1 MLAAHAAGSALA
13 ANCDALL
20 WNSKKKMGFGQIPKP
35 KVTYICVCVC
45 VYISA
50 IERDR
55 NKAFKELYT
64 EMGKLGVNDN
74 KAEDA

>member
-1 MLAAHAAGSALA
+1 
-13 ANCDALL
+13 
-20 WNSKKKMGFGQIPKP
+20 MGFGQIPKP
-35 KVTYICVCVC
+35 KVTYIYVCVC